1 MERTLTRTDIA
12 VDLPVSTAAP
22 ALGGTLR
29 RLLPLWRYLVYAV
42 ALFAVLA
49 AAATVRL
56 DVQQLRKDLD
66 RNARATREARI
77 LNDRLHLEMDA
88 RRRILAMEQT
98 AARLQLGPQARV
110 VQVEDVVR

>member
-1 MERTLTRTDIA
+1 MERTLIRTDVA
-12 VDLPVSTAAP
+12 VDLPSAP
-22 ALGGTLR
+22 ATPAVAGALS
-29 RLLPLWRYLVYAV
+29 RLIPLWRYAVYALT
-42 ALFAVLA
+42 LFAVLA

-88 RRRILAMEQT
+88 RRRILAMEQ
-98 AARLQLGPQARV
+98 AAGRLELGPQARV
-110 VQVEDVVR
+110 VHVEDVVR